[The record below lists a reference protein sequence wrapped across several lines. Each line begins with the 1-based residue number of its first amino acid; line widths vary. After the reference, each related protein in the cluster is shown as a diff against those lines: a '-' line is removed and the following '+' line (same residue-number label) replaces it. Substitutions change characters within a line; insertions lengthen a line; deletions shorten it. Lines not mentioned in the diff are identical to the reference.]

1 MKNVRKLTEGAIL
14 LAAFTVLL
22 LITIYIPL
30 VGAFSNLVLPLPFM
44 LFAAKNELKNIV
56 AFFLAAI
63 FLSFLAG
70 SFLGLGLM
78 LLYGTIGVIIGFML
92 QKNKSRTSILIVN
105 SLIFMA
111 GLVIY
116 YVISVAFFKLNIIN
130 ELTAALNDT
139 VNNSQDLLKALGQ
152 EDQIE
157 LIKKQNA
164 DLLKM
169 IETLVPYFLI
179 MMSITAVFIIQWVSF
194 PILKRF
200 GVSVQPWGSFRN
212 MSLPRSLLWYYLIA
226 LGVNILAHPQEG
238 TYLYTVVTNAT
249 YILNMFLLFQGL
261 AFIFYIFYQ
270 KSVSKGFNAL
280 VVILAFMIPIVHYII
295 LMLGILDIGFDYRK
309 RFKKKE

>member
-14 LAAFTVLL
+14 LTVFTVLL
-22 LITIYIPL
+22 LITIYIPP
-30 VGAFSNLVLPLPFM
+30 VGAFLNLVLPLLFM
-44 LFAAKNELKNIV
+44 LFSAKNQPKNIV

-78 LLYGTIGVIIGFML
+78 LLYGTIGVVIGFML
-92 QKNKSRTSILIVN
+92 QKNKSRTSILILN

-116 YVISVAFFKLNIIN
+116 YVISVAFLKLNIIQ
-130 ELTAALNDT
+130 ELTVALNDA
-139 VNNSQDLLKALGQ
+139 VKNSQDMLTAMGK

-157 LIKKQNA
+157 LLKKQNA
-164 DLLKM
+164 DFIKM
-169 IETLVPYFLI
+169 VGTLVPYFLI
-179 MMSITAVFIIQWVSF
+179 MMSIIVVFIIQWVNF

-200 GVSVQPWGSFRN
+200 GVNVQPWGSFRN
-212 MSLPRSLLWYYLIA
+212 LSLPRSLLWYYLIVI
-226 LGVNILAHPQEG
+226 GVDALAHPDQG
-238 TYLYTVVTNAT
+238 TYLYTVVINAR
-249 YILNMFLLFQGL
+249 YILEMFLIFQGL
-261 AFIFYIFYQ
+261 AFVLYIFYQ